1 MKLGIVNREVD
12 VAQEYERFTAVNGKR
27 SQGEGGGCKL
37 AIVWGV
43 GLCMT
48 LDGHISLYFGMN
60 FALTILIYR
69 E

>member
-1 MKLGIVNREVD
+1 MKLGVVNREVD

-27 SQGEGGGCKL
+27 SQRGGGYKL

-43 GLCMT
+43 GLCMS
-48 LDGHISLYFGMN
+48 LDGHISLHFGMN
-60 FALTILIYR
+60 FALTILINR